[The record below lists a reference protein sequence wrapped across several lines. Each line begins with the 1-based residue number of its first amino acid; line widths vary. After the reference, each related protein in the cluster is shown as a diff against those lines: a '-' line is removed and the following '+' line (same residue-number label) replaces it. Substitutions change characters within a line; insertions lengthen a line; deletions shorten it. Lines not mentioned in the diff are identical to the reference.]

1 MLKNAA
7 LVVGFVLFPQFV
19 AAQDTPLAEILPRLI
34 QAEVV
39 LAGPPPGSPFQSHA
53 AHFVPGAD
61 QSLTPFLFNQSIVLQ
76 TATLPLGSSAGGFS
90 YTFDQALGTYTRS
103 TNSFGSAFAER
114 AVTIG
119 RGRWDLGATY
129 QHASFSSY
137 EGKNLDDGSIRF
149 YLTHEACC
157 NNAFFEGDLVETAVS
172 MQLKADTFA
181 FFGLYGVTDRID
193 VGIVVP
199 IVSIDLNAQVNA
211 TILRLTTQG
220 TNIHTFENGGST
232 STASDSGSATG
243 IGDIILRGKY
253 HFLRATGGGLAV
265 AVDVRTPTG
274 DEENLLGAGATQ
286 AKFQLVASGAYNR
299 FAPHFNIGYTFAG
312 ESSTPFVSS
321 NDEFNYTGGAEFVVS
336 PKLTIAGDII
346 GRQLQDSGRLVE
358 EAKTFNWTTLQ
369 GVSGSSTFM
378 EFASRPGNLNLV
390 LGAAG
395 LRFNPGRNL
404 LISANLVF
412 PLADSG
418 MQSDIIPVIGFD
430 YAF

>member
-1 MLKNAA
+1 M
-7 LVVGFVLFPQFV
+7 Q
-19 AAQDTPLAEILPRLI
+19 
-34 QAEVV
+34 
-39 LAGPPPGSPFQSHA
+39 
-53 AHFVPGAD
+53 
-61 QSLTPFLFNQSIVLQ
+61 
-76 TATLPLGSSAGGFS
+76 
-90 YTFDQALGTYTRS
+90 RS
-103 TNSFGSAFAER
+103 CGWR
-114 AVTIG
+114 
-119 RGRWDLGATY
+119 
-129 QHASFSSY
+129 Q
-137 EGKNLDDGSIRF
+137 
-149 YLTHEACC
+149 
-157 NNAFFEGDLVETAVS
+157 
-172 MQLKADTFA
+172 Q
-181 FFGLYGVTDRID
+181 
-193 VGIVVP
+193 GI
-199 IVSIDLNAQVNA
+199 
-211 TILRLTTQG
+211 
-220 TNIHTFENGGST
+220 TNIHAFENGGST

-243 IGDIILRGKY
+243 IRDIILRGKY

-286 AKFQLVASGAYNR
+286 AKFQLVASGADYR

-358 EAKTFNWTTLQ
+358 EAKTFNWTTAQ
-369 GVSGSSTFM
+369 MVSGSSTFM

-412 PLADSG
+412 PWATR
-418 MQSDIIPVIGFD
+418 
-430 YAF
+430 ACRAT